1 MSVVVSGTLKSPDGE
16 AISGANITLTALTV
30 SPDALSGTS
39 ASAVTREGGYY
50 GMTMDPGEY
59 AVSVTVKGKTAVYG
73 RVRIEGTESTVTLNM
88 LLRRS
93 LVEVSIPGELLTDFR
108 QIQNNVADDL
118 ATIRRLNEDT
128 ATKNT
133 QATQSKE
140 SAAASAKSASDS
152 AKTATSRAAE
162 AGQKA
167 TDATE
172 AATRAITAAGNAE
185 ESSTRA
191 GESEKA
197 AGADAEKARQHAEKA
212 RLAQESAGEILKR
225 AEAATVSAEE
235 ARRMAENARG
245 PRGPQGE
252 TGPKG
257 DVGPKGETGPVG
269 PQGPAG
275 PRGEKG
281 EQGERGPQ
289 GIPGLKGDTGERG
302 PKGDQGD
309 MGPKGEKGDP
319 GGLAG
324 PQGPKGERGEA
335 GPQGPMGARGERGE
349 TGPRGEPGPAG
360 PRGERGETGPQGP
373 RGEPGPAG
381 SAANV
386 ADATTAQKGIVQLSS
401 ATDSDDE
408 TKAATP
414 KAVKAA
420 MDKADGC
427 LEKAKNGDDIPDKV
441 KFLNTVGAARVYGR
455 DIHTGAGEWTTSEFV
470 AWLKEKGAFD
480 QPYWMMKASL
490 HAEFNKVITDVGP
503 GKLNLGGCAI
513 EVMGTYNA
521 AIVRVTIGEYGGD
534 GFLNGTVCT
543 CTVYGDTQRFHWR
556 VDYSTKN
563 KPDTV
568 SQRDAST
575 TQKGVVQLS
584 SDTDS
589 NDETKAATPKAVKA
603 AMDVANEAKTK
614 AEEAAAGGG
623 VPGPKGEKGDT
634 GPAGPAGPQ
643 GPKGDTGAAG
653 PAGAQGPKGD
663 KGDPGV
669 AGPAGPAGAPGPK
682 GDKGDPGVAG
692 PAGPEGPQGPKGD
705 TGAPGQGTELLTT
718 ANTWTQ
724 AQTFNGGIN
733 GNLTVN
739 GNGSFNDV
747 QIRSDKRNKRNLVK
761 LDNALDRLEALT
773 GYLYEIQ
780 YSADGWQ
787 TSVGLIAQDAQK
799 ALPELVTEDADVIS
813 GEKRLRLNYNGI
825 IALLVEGFKT
835 LRHEI
840 KELREK

>member
-167 TDATE
+167 TDAAE
-172 AATRAITAAGNAE
+172 AATRAVTAAGNAE

-275 PRGEKG
+275 PKGERGDVGAQGAVGPAGPRGEKG

-319 GGLAG
+319 GGPAG

-401 ATDSDDE
+401 TTDSDDE

-490 HAEFNKVITDVGP
+490 PAAMNKVITDVGP
-503 GKLNLGGCAI
+503 GKLNLGGCVI
-513 EVMGTYNA
+513 EVMGTYEA
-521 AIVRVTIGEYGGD
+521 AIVRVTIGEYGAT
-534 GFLNGTVCT
+534 GFINGTVCT
-543 CTVYGDTQRFHWR
+543 CTVYGDTQHFHWR

-623 VPGPKGEKGDT
+623 VPGPKGEKGD
-634 GPAGPAGPQ
+634 P
-643 GPKGDTGAAG
+643 
-653 PAGAQGPKGD
+653 GAQGPKGETGATGPAGPRGAQGPKGE
-663 KGDPGV
+663 KGDPGPRGERGET
-669 AGPAGPAGAPGPK
+669 GPMGPPGAS
-682 GDKGDPGVAG
+682 GDDGKSRVMGFRLGNPVTYELQ
-692 PAGPEGPQGPKGD
+692 EG
-705 TGAPGQGTELLTT
+705 E
-718 ANTWTQ
+718 
-724 AQTFNGGIN
+724 NGWSV
-733 GNLTVN
+733 NL
-739 GNGSFNDV
+739 
-747 QIRSDKRNKRNLVK
+747 
-761 LDNALDRLEALT
+761 
-773 GYLYEIQ
+773 
-780 YSADGWQ
+780 ADG
-787 TSVGLIAQDAQK
+787 SVITGLSGNTQGGVSR
-799 ALPELVTEDADVIS
+799 VTKIYYRPLQMTFDGSHWRTVGVGEYVSS
-813 GEKRLRLNYNGI
+813 GASG
-825 IALLVEGFKT
+825 
-835 LRHEI
+835 
-840 KELREK
+840 REYFSL